1 MNTHK
6 HPLAMEYALLGFLR
20 ARPMHGYEIYQ
31 RIEAGEQDGL
41 VWQVKQGLLY
51 TMLARLE
58 SEGLV
63 AAAVETQGTRPPRK
77 LYSLTAKGETLLG
90 AWLQTPVRNGRD
102 FRLEFLTKL
111 YFAQQAG
118 TAAALTLIRRQL
130 AASQTHLN
138 RLTHAATAAAAADS
152 FAGLVNE
159 FRVGQME
166 AALGWLQSCEQIYSL
181 RQAREKQQP

>member
-1 MNTHK
+1 MNTNK

-20 ARPMHGYEIYQ
+20 VRPMHGYEIYQ
-31 RIEAGEQDGL
+31 RIEAGDKDGL

-63 AAAVETQGTRPPRK
+63 EGAVETQGTRPPRK
-77 LYSLTAKGETLLG
+77 LFSLTAKGDTLLQ

-118 TAAALTLIRRQL
+118 TTTALTLIRRQIG
-130 AASQTHLN
+130 ASQAHLN
-138 RLTHAATAAAAADS
+138 RLTHAANATPDS

-166 AALGWLQSCEQIYSL
+166 AALAWLRDCEQIYSL
-181 RQAREKQQP
+181 KQAREKQEL